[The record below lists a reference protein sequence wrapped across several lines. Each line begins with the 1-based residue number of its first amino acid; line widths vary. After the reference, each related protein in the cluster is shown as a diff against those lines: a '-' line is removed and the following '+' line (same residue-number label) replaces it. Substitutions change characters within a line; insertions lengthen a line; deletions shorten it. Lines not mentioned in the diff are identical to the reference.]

1 MVVLMQINNI
11 QPITFGYSSVLKDAF
26 RDGKIKIKK
35 DITGKPI
42 NKKNA
47 TLDHTIP
54 RARGGKSKLENY
66 SIMSIEANVIRGID
80 KLGKYI
86 NLASLLDYIIEMMNV
101 DLESLNGIDYLKQ
114 WLPNLRKEVDD
125 EED

>member
-1 MVVLMQINNI
+1 MQINNI

-35 DITGKPI
+35 DITGKPV

-66 SIMSIEANVIRGID
+66 SIMSIESNIIRGTD
-80 KLGKYI
+80 RLGKYI
-86 NLASLLDYIIEMMNV
+86 SKASLIDYIIEMLNV
-101 DLESLNGIDYLKQ
+101 DLEGLNGIDYLKH
-114 WLPNLRKEVDD
+114 WLPNLRKEVD